1 MFPTEFLER
10 LPLMGGGVIEL
21 NNDRAALVPQQ
32 LTEKHTD
39 LLLSLVVDEEEIVET
54 DSSANTIWAP
64 SRVAFF
70 LPEARRSV
78 SSV

>member
-1 MFPTEFLER
+1 VVVIYKELLPFLSRIATMNQQKYEPTRMLLAACAGMF
-10 LPLMGGGVIEL
+10 
-21 NNDRAALVPQQ
+21 AALVSICVNYYPAW
-32 LTEKHTD
+32 LR
-39 LLLSLVVDEEEIVET
+39 
-54 DSSANTIWAP
+54 AP